1 MKTKLKKKDYENF
14 KKIFK
19 KLIRE
24 CESAIEKEKNEQQ
37 VWVDNLG
44 INSSADEI
52 ASCISLYEDEL
63 IFSSNMQNENL
74 SDEFN
79 RYDFDIYSV
88 DLKKNKKIA
97 VSISSLNSLNNDLS
111 GSLYYDGSKFL
122 YSKFNNDNFDI
133 YESFRKDNN
142 WTVGKRKMGDEL
154 RGPNTENDEFFTSYD
169 PSEVKVYFI
178 TNGG

>member
-1 MKTKLKKKDYENF
+1 
-14 KKIFK
+14 
-19 KLIRE
+19 
-24 CESAIEKEKNEQQ
+24 
-37 VWVDNLG
+37 
-44 INSSADEI
+44 
-52 ASCISLYEDEL
+52 
-63 IFSSNMQNENL
+63 MQNENL

-142 WTVGKRKMGDEL
+142 WTVAKEKWEM
-154 RGPNTENDEFFTSYD
+154 S
-169 PSEVKVYFI
+169 
-178 TNGG
+178 